1 MFYIKQHRKQLGGVI
16 KLKRKNT
23 EPLCPN
29 EEKDDKQSLDGL
41 FGLDPE
47 TSLQSARFATTDN
60 LYINGDNEDNIDEQ

>member
-1 MFYIKQHRKQLGGVI
+1 M
-16 KLKRKNT
+16 KRKNT
-23 EPLCPN
+23 EPLFPN

-60 LYINGDNEDNIDEQ
+60 PYINGDNEDNIDEQ